1 MCLDLEL
8 GLKIGAFL
16 ISLSL
21 LIKGIYEY
29 TKAQKW
35 EKAEFTSKE
44 IKEFYNDFEIKRAL
58 ILLDWNS
65 NELDLKK
72 NEIEG
77 KNKFPFTDELIV
89 SALKTHRDSPAFS
102 DEEVIIKGIFDY
114 LLDRLTMFD
123 NYIETG
129 LISVNDIKP
138 YLIYWIKILADKQND
153 RKSTEVRSQIWKYI
167 DEYGYDRIRS
177 FCIKFGFKDI
187 KQ

>member
-1 MCLDLEL
+1 MHIGIEL
-8 GLKIGAFL
+8 VLKIGAFI

-35 EKAEFTSKE
+35 KKAEFVSKE
-44 IKEFYNDFEIKRAL
+44 IKEFNNDFDIKRAM

-65 NELDLKK
+65 SELALKT

-77 KNKFPFTDELIV
+77 ENKFYFNDDLII
-89 SALKTHRDSPAFS
+89 SALQTHKESHIFS
-102 DEEVIIKGIFDY
+102 VKEVIIKGVFDS
-114 LLDRLTMFD
+114 LFDRLTMFD

-129 LISVNDIKP
+129 LIRTKDIKP
-138 YLIYWIKILADKQND
+138 YLIYWIRILADSKND
-153 RKSTEVRSQIWKYI
+153 RKSKEVRNQIWHYI

-177 FCIKFGFKDI
+177 FCYKFGFKD
-187 KQ
+187 Q